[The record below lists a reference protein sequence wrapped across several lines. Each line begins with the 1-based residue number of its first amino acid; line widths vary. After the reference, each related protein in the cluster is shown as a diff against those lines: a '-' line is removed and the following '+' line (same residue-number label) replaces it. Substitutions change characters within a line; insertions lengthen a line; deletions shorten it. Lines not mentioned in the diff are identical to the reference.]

1 MRIKRLSAL
10 LLSALLITSP
20 IGYMTVNGD
29 TIDAKDYSQQV
40 QSVDSAYIGSYIPSS
55 LDSDAPVYVSDIAAY
70 AQRNVPSAYPED
82 VSSYKKEHPSRN
94 QNPYGTCW
102 AFSSIGLEEFDLIA
116 KGQRDSSVDLSELQ
130 LIHFTFN
137 SVIDPLGGTKGDY
150 SKYYNNN
157 TNMSYLEKGGNYEY
171 AVKRLSQW
179 VGAVNE
185 SDVPYADAQTV
196 YNNGLDNKYAYDYDV
211 AHLQN
216 ACRINVKEQP
226 DVVKQQIMEHGAVG
240 ASYTHYYAGENHLN
254 NSYYDMQGIV
264 SSGGGHAVM
273 IVGWDD
279 DYSKDN
285 FATTTKPSNNG
296 AWLIRNSWG
305 DYFDYFWMSYETY
318 SLADTVWVFD
328 MSAEDGLDNNYQ
340 LDGGLHTA
348 TVGYYTGAA
357 NVFYVSEK
365 EGVASETLK
374 SVSLSFTQTAD
385 VGYTIDIYT
394 DLKDA
399 TNPLSGTKH
408 AEASTSGRTTFAGIH
423 TIPLEEEVILN
434 PGTYYAVVVNIDKKA
449 FEVEYSYSESTN
461 PGKTDD
467 KMVWEN
473 VVSYDSDCEGS
484 YYYNGYGRYGK
495 YYYNFCIKAFT
506 SNNVDLGDV
515 LEGYTLSMDGKIDM
529 NFYMNLPD
537 KLVKDSSTY
546 MEFTMPDGNVS
557 KVMLADA
564 RKTTDGLYVFSCGI
578 AAKQM
583 ADKVNARIVSN
594 GVKGEVHT
602 YSVTDYAESVINAA
616 SGVYSDKAVNA
627 VKAMLNYGTAAQ
639 QYFGYNTDNPANS
652 IMTDDD
658 KNMDMVGFNTYTG
671 KLVNADSVSGI
682 SYYGSS
688 LVLESDTILRNY
700 FELSDGHNIDN
711 YTFYVK
717 DKDGNKN
724 IIVPQK
730 TDASLYYIDISN
742 VKAYEL
748 ADNVNIYVQKNGD
761 SEDKIMMLE
770 YGAYVYAR
778 YVDKYLDNIALK
790 NLMTAMYHYCN
801 AATEYANIY

>member
-1 MRIKRLSAL
+1 
-10 LLSALLITSP
+10 
-20 IGYMTVNGD
+20 
-29 TIDAKDYSQQV
+29 
-40 QSVDSAYIGSYIPSS
+40 
-55 LDSDAPVYVSDIAAY
+55 
-70 AQRNVPSAYPED
+70 
-82 VSSYKKEHPSRN
+82 
-94 QNPYGTCW
+94 
-102 AFSSIGLEEFDLIA
+102 
-116 KGQRDSSVDLSELQ
+116 
-130 LIHFTFN
+130 
-137 SVIDPLGGTKGDY
+137 
-150 SKYYNNN
+150 
-157 TNMSYLEKGGNYEY
+157 
-171 AVKRLSQW
+171 
-179 VGAVNE
+179 
-185 SDVPYADAQTV
+185 
-196 YNNGLDNKYAYDYDV
+196 
-211 AHLQN
+211 
-216 ACRINVKEQP
+216 
-226 DVVKQQIMEHGAVG
+226 
-240 ASYTHYYAGENHLN
+240 
-254 NSYYDMQGIV
+254 
-264 SSGGGHAVM
+264 
-273 IVGWDD
+273 
-279 DYSKDN
+279 
-285 FATTTKPSNNG
+285 
-296 AWLIRNSWG
+296 
-305 DYFDYFWMSYETY
+305 
-318 SLADTVWVFD
+318 
-328 MSAEDGLDNNYQ
+328 
-340 LDGGLHTA
+340 
-348 TVGYYTGAA
+348 
-357 NVFYVSEK
+357 
-365 EGVASETLK
+365 
-374 SVSLSFTQTAD
+374 
-385 VGYTIDIYT
+385 
-394 DLKDA
+394 
-399 TNPLSGTKH
+399 
-408 AEASTSGRTTFAGIH
+408 
-423 TIPLEEEVILN
+423 
-434 PGTYYAVVVNIDKKA
+434 
-449 FEVEYSYSESTN
+449 
-461 PGKTDD
+461 
-467 KMVWEN
+467 
-473 VVSYDSDCEGS
+473 
-484 YYYNGYGRYGK
+484 
-495 YYYNFCIKAFT
+495 
-506 SNNVDLGDV
+506 
-515 LEGYTLSMDGKIDM
+515 
-529 NFYMNLPD
+529 
-537 KLVKDSSTY
+537 
-546 MEFTMPDGNVS
+546 MPDGNVS

-700 FELSDGHNIDN
+700 FELSDGYNIDN

-801 AATEYANIY
+801 AAIEYVHE

>member
-1 MRIKRLSAL
+1 
-10 LLSALLITSP
+10 
-20 IGYMTVNGD
+20 
-29 TIDAKDYSQQV
+29 
-40 QSVDSAYIGSYIPSS
+40 
-55 LDSDAPVYVSDIAAY
+55 
-70 AQRNVPSAYPED
+70 
-82 VSSYKKEHPSRN
+82 
-94 QNPYGTCW
+94 
-102 AFSSIGLEEFDLIA
+102 
-116 KGQRDSSVDLSELQ
+116 
-130 LIHFTFN
+130 
-137 SVIDPLGGTKGDY
+137 
-150 SKYYNNN
+150 
-157 TNMSYLEKGGNYEY
+157 
-171 AVKRLSQW
+171 
-179 VGAVNE
+179 
-185 SDVPYADAQTV
+185 
-196 YNNGLDNKYAYDYDV
+196 
-211 AHLQN
+211 
-216 ACRINVKEQP
+216 
-226 DVVKQQIMEHGAVG
+226 
-240 ASYTHYYAGENHLN
+240 
-254 NSYYDMQGIV
+254 
-264 SSGGGHAVM
+264 M
-273 IVGWDD
+273 I
-279 DYSKDN
+279 
-285 FATTTKPSNNG
+285 
-296 AWLIRNSWG
+296 
-305 DYFDYFWMSYETY
+305 
-318 SLADTVWVFD
+318 
-328 MSAEDGLDNNYQ
+328 Q
-340 LDGGLHTA
+340 
-348 TVGYYTGAA
+348 
-357 NVFYVSEK
+357 
-365 EGVASETLK
+365 
-374 SVSLSFTQTAD
+374 
-385 VGYTIDIYT
+385 
-394 DLKDA
+394 
-399 TNPLSGTKH
+399 
-408 AEASTSGRTTFAGIH
+408 
-423 TIPLEEEVILN
+423 
-434 PGTYYAVVVNIDKKA
+434 
-449 FEVEYSYSESTN
+449 
-461 PGKTDD
+461 
-467 KMVWEN
+467 
-473 VVSYDSDCEGS
+473 DC
-484 YYYNGYGRYGK
+484 
-495 YYYNFCIKAFT
+495 
-506 SNNVDLGDV
+506 
-515 LEGYTLSMDGKIDM
+515 MDGKIDM

-564 RKTTDGLYVFSCGI
+564 RKTSDGLYVFSCGI

-583 ADKVNARIVSN
+583 ADKVSAN

-700 FELSDGHNIDN
+700 FELTDGYSIDN

-724 IIVPQK
+724 IIAPQK

-778 YVDKYLDNIALK
+778 YVDKYLDNTALK

>member
-10 LLSALLITSP
+10 LLSALLVTSP
-20 IGYMTVNGD
+20 VGYMTAQGG
-29 TIDAKDYSQQV
+29 TIDVSSYTQPE
-40 QSVDSAYIGSYIPSS
+40 QSADSAYIGSYIPSS
-55 LDSDAPVYVSDIAAY
+55 LDSDAPVYVSDIAVY
-70 AQRNVPSAYPED
+70 SQDTVPSAYPED
-82 VSSYKKEHPSRN
+82 VSSYKKEHPSRD

-150 SKYYNNN
+150 SKYYNEN
-157 TNMSYLEKGGNYEY
+157 TRNSYLDRGGNYEY

-185 SDVPYADAQTV
+185 SDVPYSDAENV
-196 YNNGLDNKYAYDYDV
+196 YNNGLDDKYAYQYDT

-216 ACRINVKEQP
+216 AYRINIKEQP

-240 ASYTHYYAGENHLN
+240 ASYTHYYAGENHNN

-305 DYFDYFWMSYETY
+305 SYFDYFWMSYETY

-328 MSAEDGLDNNYQ
+328 MSADDGLDNNYQ
-340 LDGGLHTA
+340 LDGGLYTA

-374 SVSLSFTQTAD
+374 SVSLAFTQTAD

-394 DLKDA
+394 DLKDSS
-399 TNPLSGTKH
+399 NPISGTKH
-408 AEASTSGRTTFAGIH
+408 EEASTSGRTTFAGIH
-423 TIPLEEEVILN
+423 TIPLEEEVVLN
-434 PGTYYAVVVNIDKKA
+434 PGTYYAVVVNLDKKA
-449 FEVEYSYSESTN
+449 FEVEYGYAESTN
-461 PGKTDD
+461 PGESDD

-473 VVSYDSDCEGS
+473 VVSYNTDCEGS
-484 YYYNGYGRYGK
+484 YYYNGYGGYGK
-495 YYYNFCIKAFT
+495 YYFNFCIKAFT

-515 LEGYTLSMDGKIDM
+515 LEGYTLSMDGKVDM

-537 KLVKDSSTY
+537 KLVNDSSTY

-564 RKTTDGLYVFSCGI
+564 RKTSDGLYVFSCGI

-583 ADKVNARIVSN
+583 ADKVSARIVSN

-616 SGVYSDKAVNA
+616 SGVYSDEAVNA
-627 VKAMLNYGTAAQ
+627 VKAMLNYGAAAQ
-639 QYFGYNTDNPANS
+639 QYFNYNTDNLANS
-652 IMTDDD
+652 IMKDDD
-658 KNMDMVGFNTYTG
+658 KNMDSAAFDTYTG
-671 KLVNADSVSGI
+671 KLVDADSISGI

-688 LVLESDTILRNY
+688 LVLESDTALRNY
-700 FELSDGHNIDN
+700 FKLSDGYTIDD
-711 YTFYVK
+711 YTFYVL
-717 DKDGNKN
+717 DADGNKN
-724 IIVPQK
+724 TLTPQQSD
-730 TDASLYYIDISN
+730 TALYYVDISN
-742 VKAYEL
+742 VKANEL
-748 ADNVNIYVQKNGD
+748 ADNVNIYAAKNG
-761 SEDKIMMLE
+761 SSTDKTMMLE

-778 YVDKYLDNIALK
+778 YVDKYLDNAALK

-801 AATEYANIY
+801 AATEYANK

>member
-1 MRIKRLSAL
+1 MHREMYHRH
-10 LLSALLITSP
+10 T
-20 IGYMTVNGD
+20 
-29 TIDAKDYSQQV
+29 
-40 QSVDSAYIGSYIPSS
+40 
-55 LDSDAPVYVSDIAAY
+55 
-70 AQRNVPSAYPED
+70 PED

-216 ACRINVKEQP
+216 AYRINVKEQP

-279 DYSKDN
+279 NYSRDN

-537 KLVKDSSTY
+537 KLVNDSSTY

-564 RKTTDGLYVFSCGI
+564 RKTSDGLYVFSCGI

-583 ADKVNARIVSN
+583 ADKVSARIVSN

-700 FELSDGHNIDN
+700 FELSDGYNIDN